1 MRKVLKIDDNGYFIE
16 DVILENE
23 EITPEGCIEVE
34 CPQGFYKPRWDGSR
48 WIEGLTQEEIEELKK
63 IGMTPQEPSLE
74 ERLAALEALMM
85 GVI

>member
-1 MRKVLKIDDNGYFIE
+1 MRKVIKIDSNGYFIE

-23 EITPEGCIEVE
+23 EITPEECIEIE

-63 IGMTPQEPSLE
+63 IGTTPQEPSLE